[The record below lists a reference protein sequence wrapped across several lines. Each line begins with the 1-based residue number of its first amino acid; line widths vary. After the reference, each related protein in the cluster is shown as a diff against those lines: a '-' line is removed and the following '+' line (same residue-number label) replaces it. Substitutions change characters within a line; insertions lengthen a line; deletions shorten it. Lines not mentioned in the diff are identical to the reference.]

1 MSSTSQARTQQPD
14 TRGSRPHAGAVGIRA
29 GAILAAIGVALGAF
43 GAHALADRLTPDLLA
58 IFETGVRYQ
67 MYAALAMLA
76 LGAVGQ
82 RRAPLLLLGGAVVFS
97 GSLYLLAL
105 SGVRWLGAITP
116 IGGVLMII
124 GLVLAAVEAGR
135 VRSRSV

>member
-1 MSSTSQARTQQPD
+1 MSRTSYAPATQHDQAAPRF
-14 TRGSRPHAGAVGIRA
+14 AVSAVRA

-43 GAHALADRLTPDLLA
+43 GAHGLSDRLAPDLLA
-58 IFETGVRYQ
+58 VFETGVRYQ
-67 MYAALAMLA
+67 MYAALAMIG

-82 RRAPLLLLGGAVVFS
+82 RRAPMLLLAGAIVFG

-116 IGGVLMII
+116 IGGVLMIV
-124 GLVLAAVEAGR
+124 GLVLAAVDAGR
-135 VRSRSV
+135 SRIGRR